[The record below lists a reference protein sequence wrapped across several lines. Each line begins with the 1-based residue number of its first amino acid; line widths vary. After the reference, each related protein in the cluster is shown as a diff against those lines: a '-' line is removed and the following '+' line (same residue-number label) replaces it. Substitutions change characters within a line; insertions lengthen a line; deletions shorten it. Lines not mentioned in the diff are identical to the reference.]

1 MHLPQASFTPES
13 CPFLQSFA
21 KLGLPVFA
29 LDFLR
34 LEFSTLLRSLG
45 HFGLSIFVLKFTA
58 LGFSSLA
65 LDRIN
70 SDLSSFPHSCA
81 RFDSTI
87 SALDFLHLE
96 SLLLP
101 HGSGCLDLAML
112 VFGLCKMEPSLS
124 SLENM
129 LLGFLLFLHSFAH
142 LSFAV
147 SVLDFLH
154 LGFSLSVRQ
163 LGRMGFPFLTF
174 GRCQAASSS
183 SAVDLSPSDF
193 SLSLQSSSQLDPV
206 LLVFDLLHPD
216 FMFLLHQLACF
227 ELASSTSDKFQV
239 DSPSPAS
246 DFTLLGSL
254 ALFRNPGCPG
264 IIASAF
270 WQSTAWIFDTFVRLR
285 DFGLCHFIAQLL
297 LHRFSVVTSG
307 SGTFR
312 IAHVSEIS
320 HPPGFL
326 PRQPWISCI

>member
-1 MHLPQASFTPES
+1 
-13 CPFLQSFA
+13 
-21 KLGLPVFA
+21 
-29 LDFLR
+29 
-34 LEFSTLLRSLG
+34 
-45 HFGLSIFVLKFTA
+45 
-58 LGFSSLA
+58 
-65 LDRIN
+65 
-70 SDLSSFPHSCA
+70 
-81 RFDSTI
+81 
-87 SALDFLHLE
+87 
-96 SLLLP
+96 
-101 HGSGCLDLAML
+101 ML

-264 IIASAF
+264 SLLLLFGKAQLGSLTPLSDYVTLDFVISLHSSCCTDSVSLPVDLAHSELLTFLRSHTRLGFASSALDLLHLEF
-270 WQSTAWIFDTFVRLR
+270 FLPLHSPAWLGHHVSLVDFTHVGSPSFVRSL
-285 DFGLCHFIAQLL
+285 
-297 LHRFSVVTSG
+297 T
-307 SGTFR
+307 
-312 IAHVSEIS
+312 
-320 HPPGFL
+320 
-326 PRQPWISCI
+326 